1 MLNIAICD
9 DQNTSVAALTEKVSN
24 YCDEHNTKY
33 EIFTYKSGEEL
44 IASETDK
51 LSIIFLDVDMGAL
64 NGIDTAKEIRK
75 TNKDVIIIYVSGYVQ
90 YAPAGYQVKAFAY
103 ILKND
108 IDALFNNVMDEVFKE
123 LNFKEDIYKIKID
136 SKDISPPLKDIV
148 FIESFDKTV
157 DIHHISGEKY
167 TIKAQIND
175 IYNELKSKGFLQ
187 IHKSYIVNMQ
197 HVIKAKNYVVA
208 LSNGR
213 ELMASQR
220 RWKDIMAEYLEWK
233 GRM

>member
-1 MLNIAICD
+1 MIKSAICD
-9 DQNTSVAALTEKVSN
+9 DQNTSVDTLAEKISK
-24 YCDEHNTKY
+24 YCDEHNTEC

-44 IASETDK
+44 LESETDE
-51 LSIIFLDVDMGAL
+51 LSIIFLDVDMGTL

-108 IDALFNNVMDEVFKE
+108 IDALFNDVMDEVFKE

-136 SKDISPPLKDIV
+136 SKDISLPLKDIV

-157 DIHHISGEKY
+157 DIHHINGEKY

-197 HVIKAKNYVVA
+197 HVLKAKNYVVA

-213 ELMASQR
+213 ELVASQR

>member
-1 MLNIAICD
+1 ML
-9 DQNTSVAALTEKVSN
+9 
-24 YCDEHNTKY
+24 
-33 EIFTYKSGEEL
+33 
-44 IASETDK
+44 ASETDK

-108 IDALFNNVMDEVFKE
+108 IDALFNDIMDEVFKE
-123 LNFKEDIYKIKID
+123 RNFKEDIFKIIID
-136 SKDISPPLKDIV
+136 SKDISLPLKEIV

-157 DIHHISGEKY
+157 DIHHTSGEKY

-208 LSNGR
+208 LSNGK

>member
-1 MLNIAICD
+1 MIKIAICD
-9 DQNTSVAALTEKVSN
+9 DQNTSVDTLAEKISK
-24 YCDEHNTKY
+24 YCDEHNTEC

-44 IASETDK
+44 LKSETDE

-136 SKDISPPLKDIV
+136 SKDISLPLKDIV

-157 DIHHISGEKY
+157 DIHHINGEKY

-197 HVIKAKNYVVA
+197 HVLKAKNYVVA

-213 ELMASQR
+213 ELVASQR